1 MPPRKPKADPGTQFR
16 DDPEPERLPPEPEIA
31 PESWQPSPQ
40 PSQFTY
46 DAPFAQ
52 PPPFLG
58 DAPPMVATVPKDAV
72 QFIVKVDDNGR
83 QQELGRI
90 STRATHEHLID
101 RFYDA
106 LYQGGTVYLFPI
118 DMTNRLLCH
127 PNEPFTVDISLHHE
141 AIRRVAAKRQ
151 HAVGGV
157 GQPLPPAGLDVQA
170 LLANQAKIFQDQLDR
185 IREDNARRDTE
196 IKEREIRLARQE
208 EKLAEQKLA
217 MAVTTADT
225 QNSFTEKV
233 HDATVKGHESA
244 VGMMN
249 SMFQNSIAQQ
259 NAFFAAQATATAA
272 SAQAE
277 RERIQASND
286 AALARIDA
294 ERASERE
301 RADAR
306 EKEEVRRRVDRLKE
320 EEQFRR
326 DREDWQNKAHERELA
341 AQRDH
346 GSQTLK
352 LIEATRDASDPM
364 KMMSTLA
371 ITVTP
376 LLKAVGVDPKDLG
389 ELFKGA
395 IGGGSKGGWLA
406 AVTSV
411 AEKLADTAVEMK
423 KLDMEAAG
431 DEDNELVVVQ
441 SPQGPVQITKGQLK
455 AFQAQAQAQQQPQQ
469 LPAPPPVVNN
479 NADLALPPWPA
490 GTPGVPAD
498 RTAGGQSMPAPSAPT
513 PGDNLPPQVQRA
525 GRKAARAIVEGLAS
539 ASDKVSTGLVL
550 LNEHKAALEPYVRV
564 VGVRFALNEGGASE
578 ALIAEIMPLIMP
590 VLPQGIPL

>member
-1 MPPRKPKADPGTQFR
+1 MPPRKPR
-16 DDPEPERLPPEPEIA
+16 VEPEPEPVFRDELPPEPE
-31 PESWQPSPQ
+31 PEPEHTWRPQ
-40 PSQFTY
+40 PAPPFTY
-46 DAPFAQ
+46 GETFAQ

-90 STRATHEHLID
+90 STRATHEHLIE
-101 RFYDA
+101 RFYNA

-151 HAVGGV
+151 HAAGGQP
-157 GQPLPPAGLDVQA
+157 GQPLPPAGLDIQS
-170 LLANQAKIFQDQLDR
+170 LLAQQAKIFQDQLDR

-196 IKEREIRLARQE
+196 IKDREVRLARQE

-225 QNSFTEKV
+225 QNNFTEKV

-294 ERASERE
+294 ERASERD
-301 RADAR
+301 RTDAR
-306 EKEEVRRRVDRLKE
+306 EKEEARRRADRLKE

-326 DREDWQNKAHERELA
+326 DREEWQNKAHERELG

-346 GSQTLK
+346 ANQTLK
-352 LIEATRDASDPM
+352 LIEATKDASDPM
-364 KMMSTLA
+364 KMLTTLA
-371 ITVTP
+371 VTAAP
-376 LLKAVGVDPKDLG
+376 VLKAIGVDPKDLG
-389 ELFKGA
+389 ELVRGA
-395 IGGGSKGGWLA
+395 IGGGSKGGWLD

-423 KLDMEAAG
+423 KLDMEAGA
-431 DEDNELVVVQ
+431 DNEDDELIVVQ
-441 SPQGPVQITKGQLK
+441 TPQGPMQVTKGQLK
-455 AFQAQAQAQQQPQQ
+455 AFQAQGGQPPPQQ

-479 NADLALPPWPA
+479 NADLNIPPWPQ
-490 GTPGVPAD
+490 GTPGVPAE
-498 RTAGGQSMPAPSAPT
+498 RTVGGQAQPAPTAAN

-525 GRKAARAIVEGLAS
+525 GRKAARAIVEGLAQ

-564 VGVRFALNEGGASE
+564 VGVRFALNEAGAAE
-578 ALIAEIMPLIMP
+578 PLIAEIVTLIKP
-590 VLPQGIPL
+590 VLPADIPL